1 MPLILKT
8 VATIFISYELKSSY
22 HKLGG
27 SFWFCHKFEIRAYI
41 IVKNITRGGV
51 VMRRLSRMNELLEIP
66 REIVSK
72 VPKIT
77 VTSFDEVL
85 IENFKGI
92 LEYEEFFVRI
102 STHIGN
108 ININGFNLKLSQMT
122 EDDILVSGKIEG
134 LDFESKRGED

>member
-1 MPLILKT
+1 
-8 VATIFISYELKSSY
+8 
-22 HKLGG
+22 
-27 SFWFCHKFEIRAYI
+27 
-41 IVKNITRGGV
+41 
-51 VMRRLSRMNELLEIP
+51 MRRLSRMNELLEIP